1 MGDFRR
7 NIHYN
12 IQVGLDA
19 RINAMNEY
27 HTKKNPLRSSLL
39 SPTKSTDDF
48 TISKEGQIGKST
60 YIRMISPGMKKTH
73 VIYGQFNIDDI
84 GGLKEPGAGDDY
96 FKGVS
101 ERILGAAGG
110 YYEAASDNISLTG
123 LRPKAGITNLNIL
136 FQGYGGAVRKAT
148 VTWTCFSLEQLAMY
162 QKGSFLSPGQNII
175 LDWGWVRSDKSSANE
190 GHIPKFLVQN
200 GEGVRLNEDLFK
212 DEVEEIDGEKFHK
225 YSAEWDDLE
234 LTQYGDWGGM
244 IGPVSKFTWSQR
256 DDGGFD
262 CITELISRG
271 ANIFEKQI
279 PSATNEG
286 AEQQS
291 FPVKAPTFDEFVHTV
306 LKEAIDEDVDAGDF
320 TGDAAFAL
328 FSGQKGP
335 ALNIAERIGS
345 LDYEIITKY
354 FTNEITAEDDM
365 SAALTMETD
374 YKVLA
379 SEDQNVY
386 AILRKEG
393 SDGNDSASLY
403 EAETD
408 DEGENTDVFNR
419 ARDFASE
426 IWVRWGW
433 FEDNVVNYY
442 FRDGVGEGND
452 FKRLVEFRSLV
463 WSAHVATKTGTGF
476 GRAKSVYISNSEFL
490 QTYDPSIFIL
500 AGKYEIDYFAASK
513 DDTVLDKSYYML
525 AKMINASKYLF
536 HNKENDPKDKGK
548 LRNIYINLSVIKKSF
563 SSPGVSVQSAMLKMA
578 ESLNSGIQIWNFI
591 VDSTGSDS
599 NKFSSAKETFR
610 IREESG
616 ADATPD
622 DDDECRVCTKDGAS
636 VAESQKPGDSYI
648 FSNYGENSLVHD
660 LSLTSTVP
668 DKFASVAGFGMTS
681 GKGELRDDAI
691 RAYFSDGSTSTKG
704 EDEAKAIA
712 SFFADYENISTINF
726 SRDKSESATFGH
738 IGGPDWKPVGEL
750 HKEGIPVDNGWNHVI
765 TQQLIDSSPTAR
777 VSFRE
782 QFEKKYALAQDKLWA
797 EAAKNRDMGKPFDV
811 EDLFP
816 YPITPGS
823 KTSMKDRAPYDD
835 DGKLR
840 KHFMKAMKWILEQAP
855 LTRITSDRTEIIMPI
870 NIDMTIEGCGGLYP
884 GNMFRLTYLPEN
896 YGQVNFQ
903 KDSESRPPT
912 TYFSVMGV
920 THTVNAEGWQ
930 TKIQAITNKTQE
942 VYEAVGEE
950 EVKALK
956 EAREKMEKA
965 YNSKMR
971 LWSDPTLETLLDSAN
986 PNSGFETTEEYY
998 ERTQQEHLD
1007 AGGGVYFEE

>member
-1 MGDFRR
+1 MAGFRR

-48 TISKEGQIGKST
+48 TISKEGQVAKST
-60 YIRMISPGMKKTH
+60 YIRMISPGTKKTH
-73 VIYGQFNIDDI
+73 VIYGQFNIDNV

-101 ERILGAAGG
+101 ERILGAAGA
-110 YYEAASDNISLTG
+110 YYEEASDDISLKG
-123 LRPKAGITNLNIL
+123 WRPKAGITNLNIL

-200 GEGVRLNEDLFK
+200 GESVRLNEDLFR
-212 DEVEEIDGEKFHK
+212 DEVEEIDGEIFHK
-225 YSAEWDDLE
+225 YSAEWDELE

-262 CITELISRG
+262 CITEMISRG

-279 PSATNEG
+279 PPATNEG

-291 FPVKAPTFDEFVHTV
+291 FPVKSPTFDEFVQSV
-306 LKEAIDEDVDAGDF
+306 LKEATKKDAAGEPTGVDAHK
-320 TGDAAFAL
+320 L
-328 FSGQKGP
+328 FSRQKGP

-354 FTNEITAEDDM
+354 FTDAVENKDAN
-365 SAALTMETD
+365 SAALSMTGD
-374 YKVLA
+374 YEVHGSK
-379 SEDQNVY
+379 DQNIY
-386 AILRKEG
+386 AILRKKG
-393 SDGNDSASLY
+393 SDGTDSASLY
-403 EAETD
+403 EAEMD

-442 FRDGVGEGND
+442 FRDGVGEGD
-452 FKRLVEFRSLV
+452 DARRLVEFRSLV
-463 WSAHVATKTGTGF
+463 VSKDVVGEGV
-476 GRAKSVYISNSEFL
+476 RSKSVDISDSEFL
-490 QTYDPSIFIL
+490 ETYDPSIFIL
-500 AGKYEIDYFAASK
+500 PGKFKPEYFAASK
-513 DDTVLDKSYYML
+513 VDDILDQSYYEL
-525 AKMINASKYLF
+525 AKAIESSPYKFSYATTV
-536 HNKENDPKDKGK
+536 NDEPVTRGN

-563 SSPGVSVQSAMLKMA
+563 SSPGASVQSAMLKMA
-578 ESLNSGIQIWNFI
+578 ESLNSGIQIWDFI
-591 VDSTGSDS
+591 VDSSGGDAYKIST
-599 NKFSSAKETFR
+599 AKETFR
-610 IREESG
+610 IREKSG
-616 ADATPD
+616 AGGTPD
-622 DDDECRVCTKDGAS
+622 DDNECRICKKP
-636 VAESQKPGDSYI
+636 ESQKPGDSYI

-660 LSLTSTVP
+660 ISLTSTVP

-681 GKGELRDDAI
+681 GKGELKEDAI
-691 RAYFSDGSTSTKG
+691 RAYFSDGTSTK
-704 EDEAKAIA
+704 DDDDAKAIA
-712 SFFADYENISTINF
+712 SFFADYENVSSINF
-726 SRDKSESATFGH
+726 SRDTSINKNFGLIH
-738 IGGPDWKPVGEL
+738 LEAGYAHWHPIGNL
-750 HKEGIPVDNGWNHVI
+750 HNSGIPPDSGWNHEI

-782 QFEKKYALAQDKLWA
+782 QFEKKYALAQERLRA
-797 EAAKNRDMGKPFDV
+797 EAAKKRDTGQDFEV

-816 YPITPGS
+816 YPITEG

-840 KHFMKAMKWILEQAP
+840 SHFTKAMKWILEQAP

-884 GNMFRLTYLPEN
+884 GNMFRLSYLPEN

-903 KDSESRPPT
+903 QDSESRPPT

-942 VYEAVGEE
+942 VYEPSGEK
-950 EVKALK
+950 EVAALK

-965 YNSKMR
+965 YASRMSEWAGNPSKE
-971 LWSDPTLETLLDSAN
+971 SFASEVT
-986 PNSGFETTEEYY
+986 
-998 ERTQQEHLD
+998 
-1007 AGGGVYFEE
+1007 